1 MVDKIKK
8 IPGEIKSEI
17 LDQLKGGPKTNAEI
31 SEAIN
36 SNWLT
41 TEKFLKELK
50 EEKKIIELISAPK
63 SKIYADL
70 NDLAFFY
77 LPLDKKIR
85 EQTFSLLYTINK
97 LWKEENNQSSPL
109 RTLLQKLAVRFI
121 EENNLQDKIPI
132 LRHHYGQTLAVRF
145 EEDIPSEE
153 YSLTESQRTSL
164 KILIEEYKLLSSTD
178 ARLKQ
183 YEKPSMSFYAQKEK
197 LIQSFS
203 NKKLKVMESN
213 FFNLL
218 LEYPSELSLSFDIF
232 DRGIYC
238 AINILSLNEREEYL
252 PHLKEIF
259 SLIWDSLTTEAYFY
273 DAEKLIPPDKLEL
286 FYQIKSNYLNSKLTN
301 VSNVLEEL
309 ETEINSLEPN
319 AESHNLSEFVHELFN
334 D

>member
-97 LWKEENNQSSPL
+97 LW
-109 RTLLQKLAVRFI
+109 
-121 EENNLQDKIPI
+121 
-132 LRHHYGQTLAVRF
+132 
-145 EEDIPSEE
+145 
-153 YSLTESQRTSL
+153 
-164 KILIEEYKLLSSTD
+164 
-178 ARLKQ
+178 
-183 YEKPSMSFYAQKEK
+183 
-197 LIQSFS
+197 
-203 NKKLKVMESN
+203 
-213 FFNLL
+213 
-218 LEYPSELSLSFDIF
+218 
-232 DRGIYC
+232 
-238 AINILSLNEREEYL
+238 
-252 PHLKEIF
+252 
-259 SLIWDSLTTEAYFY
+259 
-273 DAEKLIPPDKLEL
+273 
-286 FYQIKSNYLNSKLTN
+286 
-301 VSNVLEEL
+301 
-309 ETEINSLEPN
+309 
-319 AESHNLSEFVHELFN
+319 
-334 D
+334 